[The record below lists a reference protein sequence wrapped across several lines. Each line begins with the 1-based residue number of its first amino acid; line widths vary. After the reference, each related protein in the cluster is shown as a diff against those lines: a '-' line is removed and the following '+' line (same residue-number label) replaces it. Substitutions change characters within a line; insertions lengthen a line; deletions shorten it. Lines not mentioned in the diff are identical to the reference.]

1 MAKSYEEL
9 LSSAEKIME
18 NELPESNTHVLVGT
32 HMKDV
37 VERMQDDDTQRGK
50 KFTELEKKLKGDK
63 EVVDDGFE
71 YPFVQLG
78 SFADYEGLRV
88 ALDGLHSRENT
99 AQVVGEFRAL
109 MNGNLLF
116 IRNYVRSWAD
126 EDFIQY
132 IEGTVKLNDD
142 GGLTVASYVS
152 SFTRRYSDG
161 SWSEWTEIGSGGGG
175 GGTGDYVSRLV
186 YENEQKD
193 QDQKIEELEDAVFPL
208 TIAVSGGG
216 TFEKGTT
223 RTITVGWSVK
233 KGGETVTAES
243 VTVNDEHA
251 EGTSK
256 AFEGVGATTTYTV
269 KASYQG
275 KTVQGSTTARFV
287 APMYFGFASWGSV
300 ADGLDIDSLRK
311 QALKTSPGGTYT
323 LENPTKGYYMWLCVP
338 SSMSIGKVTSSGF
351 DVPMLEAEEGST
363 DIDSY
368 RCYRSASGI
377 DAGSFTI
384 VVS

>member
-1 MAKSYEEL
+1 M
-9 LSSAEKIME
+9 
-18 NELPESNTHVLVGT
+18 
-32 HMKDV
+32 
-37 VERMQDDDTQRGK
+37 
-50 KFTELEKKLKGDK
+50 
-63 EVVDDGFE
+63 
-71 YPFVQLG
+71 
-78 SFADYEGLRV
+78 
-88 ALDGLHSRENT
+88 
-99 AQVVGEFRAL
+99 
-109 MNGNLLF
+109 
-116 IRNYVRSWAD
+116 
-126 EDFIQY
+126 
-132 IEGTVKLNDD
+132 
-142 GGLTVASYVS
+142 
-152 SFTRRYSDG
+152 
-161 SWSEWTEIGSGGGG
+161 
-175 GGTGDYVSRLV
+175 
-186 YENEQKD
+186 
-193 QDQKIEELEDAVFPL
+193 
-208 TIAVSGGG
+208 
-216 TFEKGTT
+216 
-223 RTITVGWSVK
+223 
-233 KGGETVTAES
+233 
-243 VTVNDEHA
+243 TVNDEPA

-287 APMYFGFASWGSV
+287 APMYFGFASWESV

-323 LENPTKGYYMWLCVP
+323 LENPTKGFYMWLCVP